1 MTPQFD
7 STQFYESVTWLF
19 NSVIPDL
26 KNKLILGLKQKQKKN
41 TI

>member
-1 MTPQFD
+1 MPQFD
-7 STQFYESVTWLF
+7 SAQLYESVTWLL